1 VARLR
6 LRNRSEPAEIVRS
19 QVTSCG
25 RGLRVRGRTVVRNE
39 GVLVL
44 GEDVVVSSAPS
55 TTHLVTGGRGVL
67 RIGDRVEIG
76 HGGAIAC
83 HESIVIGDDVVL
95 GAFVAVMDYDF
106 HAAGHAAAPVP
117 RPVTIEPGARIG
129 HRVVV
134 LPGARI
140 GAGAIVRAGSVV
152 AGIIP
157 AGADVSGNPAMVGTA
172 STPATA
178 TKEACDAA
186 AVVQR
191 VFHLSVTPDRADGR
205 HNIAGWDSLG
215 ALELLVELEAILG
228 TMISEQDAARLQS
241 VADVQQ
247 LLGPARPAGAS
258 AAAVVARVFGLG
270 GVPGPDIRKEDVP
283 GWDSLGTLELVL
295 AIESEFDISVDE
307 RHMAELLSV
316 GDLERLVA
324 ALST

>member
-1 VARLR
+1 MVRLR
-6 LRNRSEPAEIVRS
+6 LRNRSEPAEVVRS
-19 QVTSCG
+19 QATSCG
-25 RGLRVRGRTVVRNE
+25 GGLRVQGRTVVRND

-44 GEDVVVSSAPS
+44 GDDVVVSSAPS
-55 TTHLVTGGRGVL
+55 TTHLVTGERGVL
-67 RIGDRVEIG
+67 QIGHRVEIG

-106 HAAGHAAAPVP
+106 HAAGHVAAPVP
-117 RPVTIEPGARIG
+117 RPVMIEPGARIG

-140 GAGAIVRAGSVV
+140 GAGAVVHAGSVV

-157 AGADVSGNPAMVGTA
+157 AGAHVAGNPATVAAT
-172 STPATA
+172 STPGAA
-178 TKEACDAA
+178 ASAMSDAA

-191 VFHLSVTPDRADGR
+191 VFYLSAAPGPADGT

-228 TMISEQDAARLQS
+228 TMISEQDAARLQT

-258 AAAVVARVFGLG
+258 AAAVIARVFGLG
-270 GVPGPDIRKEDVP
+270 APPGPDTLKEAIP
-283 GWDSLGTLELVL
+283 GWDSLGMLELVL
-295 AIESEFDISVDE
+295 AVESEFDISVDE
-307 RHMAELLSV
+307 RHMAELRSV

-324 ALST
+324 TLST